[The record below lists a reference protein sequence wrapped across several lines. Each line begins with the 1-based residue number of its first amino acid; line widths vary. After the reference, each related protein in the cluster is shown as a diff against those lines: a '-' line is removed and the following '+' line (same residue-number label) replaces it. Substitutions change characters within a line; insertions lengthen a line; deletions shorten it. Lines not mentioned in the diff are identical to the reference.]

1 MALIVKKFGG
11 SLLSSTEKIIQI
23 AKKISKTYCDGN
35 DIVIIVSAMGDE
47 TDRFIELA
55 KSISN
60 KPCNREYDVLI
71 SSGEQ
76 VSCALLSMALI
87 DLGCPA
93 CSYLGWQIG
102 IKTNAYNKSAEI
114 MQINTTLLETNIAL
128 RRVSIIAGFQGI
140 DENNNITTLGRGGS
154 DADVC
159 RIYTDVD
166 GVYTADPQLANNA
179 SKFSKIS
186 YNQMLELS
194 NAGAQV
200 MQSYAVEIAKK
211 HSVKLQVVSGNDNG
225 NNGTLISS
233 SPHQLDNARLLG
245 ISACKNNSMFSM
257 EFSLNQSDFSLKL
270 FNALKR
276 EQVKFFIL
284 KNNISRIHKTCTL
297 VFAVDNNDYVTSLEC
312 INNYVKCRKL
322 TNFKIH
328 ENISIVNFVGI
339 KKEYLISILSLIKN
353 VLARE
358 NIKIFYIKADEL
370 SITVVVN
377 RHELKHAI
385 NTLCNELDLAQKIN
399 ILERENFS
407 DLEEIA

>member
-23 AKKISKTYCDGN
+23 AKKISKTYCNDN
-35 DIVIIVSAMGDE
+35 DIVVIVSAMGDE
-47 TDRFIELA
+47 TDRLIELA
-55 KSISN
+55 KSIST

-87 DLGCPA
+87 NLGCPA

-102 IKTNAYNKSAEI
+102 IKTNASNKSAEI
-114 MQINTTLLETNIAL
+114 MQINTTLLKTNIAL
-128 RRVSIIAGFQGI
+128 KRVSIIAGFQGI

-154 DADVC
+154 DATAVAIASSLNADVC
-159 RIYTDVD
+159 QIYTDVD
-166 GVYTADPQLANNA
+166 GIYTADPQLANNA

-200 MQSYAVEIAKK
+200 MQSYAIEIAKK
-211 HSVKLQVVSGNDNG
+211 HSVKLQVALGSDDG
-225 NNGTLISS
+225 NNGTLVSS
-233 SPHQLDNARLLG
+233 SPHQLDNAQLLG
-245 ISACKNNSMFSM
+245 ISTYKDNSMFSI
-257 EFSLNQSDFSLKL
+257 EFSLNQSDFLPKL
-270 FNALKR
+270 FDALEQ
-276 EQVKFFIL
+276 EQVRIFIL
-284 KNNISRIHKTCTL
+284 ENNISQIYQTYTL

-312 INNYVKCRKL
+312 INNYIKYRKL
-322 TNFKIH
+322 VNFKIN

-339 KKEYLISILSLIKN
+339 RKEYLTSILSLIKN
-353 VLARE
+353 ILTRE
-358 NIKIFYIKADEL
+358 NIKIFYIKANEL
-370 SITVVVN
+370 SITVIVN

-385 NTLCNELDLAQKIN
+385 NTLCNELDLAQKK
-399 ILERENFS
+399 
-407 DLEEIA
+407 